1 MAGRRMRVTEGETP
15 SRTAARAAA
24 IADQMHREC
33 GLLLELY
40 RKKES
45 LGTDLV
51 LSDLLLVSVPPASS
65 QLEVQDQLWRIHSA
79 LGQCRSLLERAIV
92 REEQA
97 VGVTA
102 VGKAEYQKQ
111 RKTVKDRLALLL
123 ASTRELLKAFGGTAG
138 LTTTTNNCQ
147 EPDGST
153 ELFEVKMWIYRIYR
167 ELEYWSK
174 AAITLL
180 QALAGPGSVRMST
193 RRRRNILR

>member
-1 MAGRRMRVTEGETP
+1 MAGRRRRATEGETT
-15 SRTAARAAA
+15 SRAAARAAA
-24 IADQMHREC
+24 IADQLHSEC

-45 LGTDLV
+45 LGPDLV
-51 LSDLLLVSVPPASS
+51 LSDLLLVSVLPASS
-65 QLEVQDQLWRIHSA
+65 QLEVQDQLGRIISA
-79 LGQCRSLLERAIV
+79 LDQCHCLLERAIA

-97 VGVTA
+97 VGVTV

-123 ASTRELLKAFGGTAG
+123 ASTRGVLKRSSGTAA
-138 LTTTTNNCQ
+138 LTTTTNCQ

-153 ELFEVKMWIYRIYR
+153 VLFEVKMWIYRIYR

-174 AAITLL
+174 ATITLL
-180 QALAGPGSVRMST
+180 QAPAGPASVRMST
-193 RRRRNILR
+193 RRRRNMR